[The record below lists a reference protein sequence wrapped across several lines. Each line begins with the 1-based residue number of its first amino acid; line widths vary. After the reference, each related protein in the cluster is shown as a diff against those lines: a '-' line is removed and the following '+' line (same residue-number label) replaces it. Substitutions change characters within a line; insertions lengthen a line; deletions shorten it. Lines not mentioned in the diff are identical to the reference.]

1 MSRLVVLDLDDP
13 DTLRQLG
20 EAIGPH
26 ITSGPAPAPTP
37 GVMTTKEV
45 AAYLGV
51 SEKWVRDTVPQHQT
65 ISGTAGARYSRHIVE
80 DFAADRTANPTS
92 QETP

>member
-20 EAIGPH
+20 EAIGRH
-26 ITSGPAPAPTP
+26 ITTGPAPAPAP

-45 AAYLGV
+45 AAYLSV

-65 ISGTAGARYSRHIVE
+65 ITGTAGVRYSRHIVE